1 MKIEHVKIKNFRS
14 ISHVEYDLRRVNL
27 FTGPNQTG
35 KTNTIQAIFWA
46 LTDIMLDGSSDF
58 ESIKPLY
65 DTSRKALVELAF
77 DTGLTLQKTYSEKWV
92 KTKGSEEKTMT
103 GHETTYMINGI
114 KTGVTAARKQ
124 LREIFLAGQPEKGK
138 FDLLRALI
146 DPLYCGSKCDWK
158 IFREFIIDLCGDVSP
173 DDVVASDPAL
183 SPVMNRIRTDGYD
196 TSKTMKYYKQVV
208 AKCRKEIEEDSAKV
222 EALQS
227 IAKPSDDDINA
238 ARIALQDIDRA
249 ITDIKA
255 GREAQI
261 LTNAEDVVRS
271 AIIDVREAEQADRDD
286 ANLENADIDYKI
298 NTLQSKS
305 NDLVAR
311 QQEQTRT
318 VSKVQSEIYEIENRI
333 RSLSLELNNAEARK
347 KMLTERYVQISKEAV
362 PDEQTCPNCGY
373 VINQEQI
380 NQHET
385 DRGNRL
391 KVCAEEGKAVVVQI
405 DNLKFDI
412 EEERKLLSD
421 ASKTLEESKA
431 INDKLTES
439 IKKVSADIL
448 AFSSSKVKPTES
460 ERTKKA
466 KEALAK
472 AEAALATAK
481 ADAAVQNRDM
491 EHQIQTLEASKS
503 IHLDTIGL
511 KAAYEQTLKRVDEY
525 NSEISAAMK
534 HQTDAEQ
541 MLALV
546 SRYIQCRLNLFKKR
560 IEDVFGT
567 RLQIQ
572 LIEEN
577 IKEGSWNECCI
588 PKIVDKDTPF
598 SDGSGSEQIITGIYI
613 AECVKKRL
621 HIPDLPYI
629 FDECDKLDTAHLG
642 SLDTTAQIISTIV
655 NDIDYKKI
663 ALVSSD

>member
-1 MKIEHVKIKNFRS
+1 MKIEHIKIENFRS

-65 DTSRKALVELAF
+65 DTSRKALVELTF
-77 DTGLTLQKTYSEKWV
+77 DTGLTLQKTYAEKWV

-173 DDVVASDPAL
+173 DDVVASDPTL
-183 SPVMNRIRTDGYD
+183 LPVMDRIRTDGYD

-208 AKCRKEIEEDSAKV
+208 AKCRKEIDEDSAKV

-227 IAKPSDDDINA
+227 ISKPSDDDINA

-255 GREAQI
+255 GKTAQI
-261 LTNAEDVVRS
+261 LTNAEDAVRS
-271 AIIDVREAEQADRDD
+271 AIIDVREAEQADRDV
-286 ANLENADIDYKI
+286 ANRANADIDAKLVA
-298 NTLQSKS
+298 LQSK
-305 NDLVAR
+305 NAELVKL
-311 QQEQTRT
+311 QQEQTRI
-318 VSKVQSEIYEIENRI
+318 VSKNQSDYSESENRA
-333 RSLSLELNNAEARK
+333 RALSLEINNAEAK
-347 KMLTERYVQISKEAV
+347 KKVLAERYVQISKEPV

-391 KVCAEEGKAVVVQI
+391 KLCADEGTAIVLQI

-412 EEERKLLSD
+412 EEENRRMSSMAKALD
-421 ASKTLEESKA
+421 ESKA
-431 INDKLTES
+431 AYAKITDSIREVSSQILTLS
-439 IKKVSADIL
+439 NG
-448 AFSSSKVKPTES
+448 KVKPTES

-466 KEALAK
+466 KDALAK

-511 KAAYEQTLKRVDEY
+511 KAAYEQTLKRIDEY

-546 SRYIQCRLNLFKKR
+546 SRYIQCRLNLFQKR

-588 PKIVDKDTPF
+588 PKVIDKDTPF

-629 FDECDKLDTAHLG
+629 FDECDKLDSAHLG
-642 SLDTTAQIISTIV
+642 ALETHSQLISTVV

>member
-1 MKIEHVKIKNFRS
+1 MKIEHIKIQNFRS
-14 ISHVEYDLRRVNL
+14 ISHAEYDLRRVNL
-27 FTGPNQTG
+27 FTGPNQVG

-46 LTDIMLDGSSDF
+46 MTDIMLDGSSDF

-65 DTSRKALVELAF
+65 DTSLKTLVELTF
-77 DTGLTLQKTYSEKWV
+77 DTGLTLQKTYAEKWV

-124 LREIFLAGQPEKGK
+124 LRDTFLASQPEKGK

-173 DDVVASDPAL
+173 DDVVASDPML
-183 SPVMNRIRTDGYD
+183 EPVMDRLRTDGYD

-208 AKCRKEIEEDSAKV
+208 AKCRKEIDEDSAKV

-227 IAKPSDDDINA
+227 IGKPSDDDIRA

-261 LTNAEDVVRS
+261 LTNAEDAVRT
-271 AIIDVREAEQADRDD
+271 AIIDVREAEQADRDA
-286 ANLENADIDYKI
+286 ANRANADTDAKLA
-298 NTLQSKS
+298 TLQSKS
-305 NDLVAR
+305 AELVKL
-311 QQEQTRT
+311 QQEQARI
-318 VSKVQSEIYEIENRI
+318 VSTNQSDYSESENRARI
-333 RSLSLELNNAEARK
+333 LSLEINNAEAK
-347 KMLTERYVQISKEAV
+347 KKVLAERYVQISKEPV

-385 DRGNRL
+385 ERGNRL
-391 KVCAEEGKAVVVQI
+391 KLCADEGTAIVLQI

-412 EEERKLLSD
+412 EEENRRMSSMAKALD
-421 ASKTLEESKA
+421 ESKA
-431 INDKLTES
+431 AYDKITES
-439 IKKVSADIL
+439 IREVSSQIL
-448 AFSSSKVKPTES
+448 ALSNSKVKPVES
-460 ERTKKA
+460 DRTKMA

-481 ADAAVQNRDM
+481 ADAAMQNRDQ
-491 EHQIQTLEASKS
+491 EHQIQTLEAQKQ
-503 IHLDTIGL
+503 IHLDMLGL
-511 KAAYEQTLKRVDEY
+511 KAAYEQTLKKIEEY
-525 NSEISAAMK
+525 NNEISAAMR

-546 SRYIQCRLNLFKKR
+546 SKYIQCRLNLFQKR

-567 RLQIQ
+567 RLRIQ

-613 AECVKKRL
+613 SECVKKRL

-642 SLDTTAQIISTIV
+642 SLDTSAQIISTVV

-663 ALVSSD
+663 SLVSSD

>member
-1 MKIEHVKIKNFRS
+1 MRIEHIKIQNFRS
-14 ISHVEYDLRRVNL
+14 ISHAEYDLRRVNL
-27 FTGPNQTG
+27 FTGPNQVG
-35 KTNTIQAIFWA
+35 KTNTIQAIIWA
-46 LTDIMLDGSSDF
+46 MTDTMLDGSSDF

-65 DTSRKALVELAF
+65 DTSLKTLVELTF
-77 DTGLTLQKTYSEKWV
+77 DTGLTLQKTYAEKWV

-124 LREIFLAGQPEKGK
+124 LRDTFLASQPEKGK

-146 DPLYCGSKCDWK
+146 DPLYCGTKCDWK

-173 DDVVASDPAL
+173 DDVVASDPML
-183 SPVMNRIRTDGYD
+183 VPVMERLKTDGYD

-208 AKCRKEIEEDSAKV
+208 AKCRKEIDEGSAKV

-227 IAKPSDDDINA
+227 IGKPSDDDINA

-261 LTNAEDVVRS
+261 LTNAEDAVRS
-271 AIIDVREAEQADRDD
+271 AIIDVREAEQEDRDV
-286 ANLENADIDYKI
+286 ANRANADTDAKLVA
-298 NTLQSKS
+298 LQSK
-305 NDLVAR
+305 NAELVKL
-311 QQEQTRT
+311 QQEQTHI
-318 VSKVQSEIYEIENRI
+318 VSKNQSDYSESENRA
-333 RSLSLELNNAEARK
+333 RSLSLEINNAEAK
-347 KMLTERYVQISKEAV
+347 KKVLAERYVQISKEPV

-385 DRGNRL
+385 ERVNRL
-391 KVCAEEGKAVVVQI
+391 KMCADEGTAIVLQI

-412 EEERKLLSD
+412 EEENRRMSSMAKALD
-421 ASKTLEESKA
+421 ESKA
-431 INDKLTES
+431 AYDKITGS
-439 IKKVSADIL
+439 IREMSSQIL
-448 AFSSSKVKPTES
+448 ALSNSKVKPVES
-460 ERTKKA
+460 ERTKMA

-481 ADAAVQNRDM
+481 ADVAMQNRDQ
-491 EHQIQTLEASKS
+491 EHQIQTLEAQKQ
-503 IHLDTIGL
+503 IHLDTLGL
-511 KAAYEQTLKRVDEY
+511 KSAYEQTLKKIEEY
-525 NSEISAAMK
+525 NNEISATMK

-546 SRYIQCRLNLFKKR
+546 SKYIQCRLNLFQKR

-567 RLQIQ
+567 RLRIQ

-621 HIPDLPYI
+621 HIPDLPFI

-642 SLDTTAQIISTIV
+642 SLDTSAQIISTVV

-663 ALVSSD
+663 SLVSSD

>member
-1 MKIEHVKIKNFRS
+1 MKIEHVKIENFRS

-77 DTGLTLQKTYSEKWV
+77 DTGLTLQKTYAEKWV

-124 LREIFLAGQPEKGK
+124 LRDIFLAGQPEKGK

-146 DPLYCGSKCDWK
+146 DPLYCGAKCDWK

-208 AKCRKEIEEDSAKV
+208 AKCRKEIDEDSAKV

-227 IAKPSDDDINA
+227 ISKPSDDDINA

-261 LTNAEDVVRS
+261 LTNAEDAVRS
-271 AIIDVREAEQADRDD
+271 AIIDVREAEQADRDV
-286 ANLENADIDYKI
+286 ANRANADIDAKLVA
-298 NTLQSKS
+298 LQSK
-305 NDLVAR
+305 NAELVKL
-311 QQEQTRT
+311 QQEQTRI
-318 VSKVQSEIYEIENRI
+318 VSKNQSDYSESENRA
-333 RSLSLELNNAEARK
+333 RALSLEINNAEAK
-347 KMLTERYVQISKEAV
+347 KKVLAERYVQISKEPV

-380 NQHET
+380 NRHET

-391 KVCAEEGKAVVVQI
+391 KLCADEGTAIVLQI

-412 EEERKLLSD
+412 EEENRRMSSMAKALD
-421 ASKTLEESKA
+421 ESKA
-431 INDKLTES
+431 AYAKITDSIREVSSQILTLS
-439 IKKVSADIL
+439 N
-448 AFSSSKVKPTES
+448 SKVKPTES

-466 KEALAK
+466 KGVLTK

-511 KAAYEQTLKRVDEY
+511 KAAYEQTLKRIDEY

-546 SRYIQCRLNLFKKR
+546 SRYIQCRLNLFQKR

-588 PKIVDKDTPF
+588 PKVIDKDTPF

-629 FDECDKLDTAHLG
+629 FDECDKLDSAHLG
-642 SLDTTAQIISTIV
+642 ALDTKSQIISTIV

>member
-1 MKIEHVKIKNFRS
+1 MKINHVKIENFRS

-27 FTGPNQTG
+27 FTGPNQVG

-46 LTDIMLDGSSDF
+46 MTDIMLDGSSDF

-65 DTSRKALVELAF
+65 DTSRKALVELTF
-77 DTGLTLQKTYSEKWV
+77 DTGLTLQKTYAEKWV

-158 IFREFIIDLCGDVSP
+158 IFREFVIDLCGDVSP
-173 DDVVASDPAL
+173 DDVVASDPTL
-183 SPVMNRIRTDGYD
+183 LPVMDRLRTDGYD

-208 AKCRKEIEEDSAKV
+208 AKCRKEIEEDTAKV
-222 EALQS
+222 DALRS
-227 IAKPSDDDINA
+227 IIQPSDDDIKA

-255 GREAQI
+255 GKEAQI
-261 LTNAEDVVRS
+261 LTNAEDAVRS
-271 AIIDVREAEQADRDD
+271 AIIDVREAEQADRDAAD
-286 ANLENADIDYKI
+286 VLNADIDSKLAA
-298 NTLQSKS
+298 LQSKS
-305 NDLVAR
+305 ADLVAL
-311 QQEQTRT
+311 QQEQTRI
-318 VSKVQSEIYEIENRI
+318 VNKNQSDFSEAENRV
-333 RSLSLELNNAEARK
+333 RSISLEIDNAEAK
-347 KMLTERYVQISKEAV
+347 KKYLTERYVKISKEAV

-380 NQHET
+380 NQHEA

-391 KVCAEEGKAVVVQI
+391 KACADEGKGIVLQI

-412 EEERKLLSD
+412 EEEKKRMSNIAK
-421 ASKTLEESKA
+421 ALEESKA
-431 INDKLTES
+431 VSDKLTES
-439 IKKVSADIL
+439 IRAVSSEIYAL
-448 AFSSSKVKPTES
+448 SNSKAKPVES

-481 ADAAVQNRDM
+481 ADASVQNRDI
-491 EHQIQTLEASKS
+491 EHQIQTLEASKA

-511 KAAYEQTLKRVDEY
+511 QSAYNQALKKVDEY
-525 NSEISAAMK
+525 NREISAAMK

-546 SRYIQCRLNLFKKR
+546 SRYIQCRLNLFQKR

-567 RLQIQ
+567 RLSIQ

-642 SLDTTAQIISTIV
+642 SLDTRAQIISTVV
-655 NDIDYKKI
+655 NDIEYKKI